1 MIMAHINEITML
13 AIEVMRL
20 DMIAEDDERSYFDL
34 LRWTSRAATMGRI
47 HECQSLATG
56 SLEID

>member
-20 DMIAEDDERSYFDL
+20 DMISEDNKFSYFDL
-34 LRWTSRAATMGRI
+34 LGWTSRAATMGWV